1 MLCLMKSYM
10 YLLYITDV
18 RLLSG
23 SPILYT
29 TDVRLLS
36 GSPILYTTDVRMLS
50 GSLYC
55 TLLM

>member
-29 TDVRLLS
+29 IDV
-36 GSPILYTTDVRMLS
+36 G
-50 GSLYC
+50 C
-55 TLLM
+55 